1 MNSFTQGLFVFPQKK
16 GGGGVCETEYK
27 LALCVSKAFLDHI
40 IFFSTQASFL

>member
-1 MNSFTQGLFVFPQKK
+1 MNSSTQGLFVFPEKK
-16 GGGGVCETEYK
+16 GGGCETEYK